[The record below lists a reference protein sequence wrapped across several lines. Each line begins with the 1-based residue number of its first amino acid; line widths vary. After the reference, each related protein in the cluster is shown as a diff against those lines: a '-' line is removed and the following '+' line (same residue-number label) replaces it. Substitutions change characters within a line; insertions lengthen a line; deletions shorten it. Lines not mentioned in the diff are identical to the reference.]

1 MHPGPRDDERQMS
14 NIEQTEE
21 AKAPVIVE
29 YQEDSYINFVKWLIS
44 RTEDGDLKWDLQPN
58 LVSARLRAMVT
69 QFATSKCTDHLHY
82 WNVFTVRGEKAEL
95 IRVSSLSCGNL
106 PLKFAVRR
114 LFSAIVKPAELSR
127 AWGSCS

>member
-1 MHPGPRDDERQMS
+1 MS

-69 QFATSKCTDHLHY
+69 QFATSKCTDHL
-82 WNVFTVRGEKAEL
+82 
-95 IRVSSLSCGNL
+95 
-106 PLKFAVRR
+106 PL
-114 LFSAIVKPAELSR
+114 LECLY
-127 AWGSCS
+127 

>member
-1 MHPGPRDDERQMS
+1 MS

-29 YQEDSYINFVKWLIS
+29 YQEDSYINFVKWLTS
-44 RTEDGDLKWDLQPN
+44 GTEDGDLKWDLQPN

-82 WNVFTVRGEKAEL
+82 WSVFTVRGEKAEL
-95 IRVSSLSCGNL
+95 IRVSSFSCGNL
-106 PLKFAVRR
+106 PLTFAVSR